1 MAESLALRALAPAVH
16 RWALYF
22 APAADSPWARAGARW
37 LGRDADGA
45 AVEPPRHFVGCS
57 PEEWSRLTAAPRRC
71 GWHATL
77 RAPMRLSSSYAAA
90 GLLEALRTLAAGFP
104 AFELPALHAQWLD
117 GFIALQPQH
126 SCPPLQALERACV
139 SALQPLAAPLLPAEP
154 ARYDSH
160 GLSARQHAPLRAWGY
175 PYVFEDFRFH
185 MTLAGRIDTL
195 SPLQPAAPLE
205 HGAACFGGLPQPLR
219 FDALSLF
226 VEPAVGAPLRRVARV
241 PLTGMGH
248 CAR

>member
-1 MAESLALRALAPAVH
+1 MAEPLELRALAPAVH
-16 RWALYF
+16 RWAVYF
-22 APAADSPWARAGARW
+22 APAEDSPWARAGARW

-45 AVEPPRHFVGCS
+45 PVEPPRPPVGWS
-57 PEEWSRLTAAPRRC
+57 PQEWSRLTAAPRRY

-77 RAPMRLSSSYAAA
+77 RAPWRLSSPCAAA
-90 GLLEALRTLAAGFP
+90 GLLDALHTLAAGFAP
-104 AFELPALHAQWLD
+104 FELPPLLPQRLD

-139 SALQPLAAPLLPAEP
+139 TALQPLAAPLRPAEL
-154 ARYDSH
+154 ARYGRH
-160 GLSARQHAPLRAWGY
+160 GLSARQHAQLRAWGY

-185 MTLAGRIDTL
+185 MTLTGRIDAL
-195 SPLQPAAPLE
+195 SPLQRTALLE
-205 HGAACFGGLPQPLR
+205 HAIASFAVLPQPLM

-226 VEPAVGAPLRRVARV
+226 VEPAIDAPLRRVARV
-241 PLTGMGH
+241 PLTGMER